1 MKLRDD
7 QENDDRAASSVM
19 VGRDYDMNSGNDRNS
34 MRVEKRVRVGLHP
47 IAPFLVGIAGGTGS
61 GKTTCAR
68 RLAKMLAS
76 TNTVTLLDMDSYYND
91 MSFIPSHERDQV
103 NYDHPNAV
111 DFVRLQEDLL
121 QLREWRTIVKPVFDP
136 VTHTRHAGGSVL
148 MAAQVV
154 IAEGSML
161 FVDEALQ
168 NLFQVK
174 IFVDTPAD
182 VRLRRRLE
190 RDVRERGRALTTAID
205 HYMASVLP
213 MHDQFIEPAKQHAEF
228 VIPGWED
235 TERFLDQV
243 VSTIRNRIQLNG
255 DHYTPP
261 LGADR
266 VMDSQAFSGYDGAKN
281 QENTIV

>member
-1 MKLRDD
+1 
-7 QENDDRAASSVM
+7 
-19 VGRDYDMNSGNDRNS
+19 MNSGEDRNS
-34 MRVEKRVRVGLHP
+34 MGSQKGRSLRVGLHP
-47 IAPFLVGIAGGTGS
+47 MTPFMVGIAGGTGS

-76 TNTVTLLDMDSYYND
+76 ANTVTLLDMDSYYND
-91 MSFIPSHERDQV
+91 MGFIPLEEREHV
-103 NYDHPNAV
+103 NYDHPDAV
-111 DFVRLQEDLL
+111 DFVRLHEDLV
-121 QLREWRTIVKPVFDP
+121 QLKQWRTIIKPVFDSA
-136 VTHTRHAGGSVL
+136 THTRHAGGSVL
-148 MAAQVV
+148 MAGQVV

-161 FVDEALQ
+161 FVDEALR
-168 NLFQVK
+168 NLFQIK
-174 IFVDTPAD
+174 IFVETPAD

-213 MHDQFIEPAKQHAEF
+213 MHDRFIEPAKQHAEF

-235 TERFLDQV
+235 AERFLDQV
-243 VSTIRNRIQLNG
+243 VSTIRQHIRVEAE
-255 DHYTPP
+255 HYSPA

-266 VMDSQAFSGYDGAKN
+266 AMDPQAYSGYDKAKK

>member
-1 MKLRDD
+1 
-7 QENDDRAASSVM
+7 
-19 VGRDYDMNSGNDRNS
+19 MNSGDDRNS
-34 MRVEKRVRVGLHP
+34 MRTQKERSVGVGLQP
-47 IAPFLVGIAGGTGS
+47 MTPFMVGIAGGTGS

-76 TNTVTLLDMDSYYND
+76 SNTVTLLDMDSYYND
-91 MSFIPSHERDQV
+91 MTFIPSNEREHV
-103 NYDHPNAV
+103 NYDHPDAV
-111 DFVRLQEDLL
+111 DFVRLHEDLL
-121 QLREWRTIVKPVFDP
+121 QLRQWRTIIKPVFDP
-136 VTHTRHAGGSVL
+136 ATHTRHAGGSVL

-161 FVDEALQ
+161 FVDETLR

-213 MHDQFIEPAKQHAEF
+213 MHDQFIEPAKQHTEF

-243 VSTIRNRIQLNG
+243 VSTIRKSIRRE
-255 DHYTPP
+255 
-261 LGADR
+261 ADR
-266 VMDSQAFSGYDGAKN
+266 YAATLSADRAMDSQTYSGYDSAKK

>member
-1 MKLRDD
+1 MD
-7 QENDDRAASSVM
+7 
-19 VGRDYDMNSGNDRNS
+19 SGESGNS
-34 MRVEKRVRVGLHP
+34 MRIPKERGLGIGLHP
-47 IAPFLVGIAGGTGS
+47 ITPFMVGIAGGTGS

-91 MSFIPSHERDQV
+91 MTFIPSQERDQV
-103 NYDHPNAV
+103 NYDHPDAV
-111 DFVRLQEDLL
+111 DFVRLHEDLL
-121 QLREWRTIVKPVFDP
+121 QLRQWRTIVKPVFDP

-154 IAEGSML
+154 ITEGSMV
-161 FVDEALQ
+161 FVDEALR

-174 IFVDTPAD
+174 IFIDTPAD

-190 RDVRERGRALTTAID
+190 RDVRERGRALTSAID

-213 MHDQFIEPAKQHAEF
+213 MHDHYIEPGKKHAEF

-235 TERFLDQV
+235 TERFLEQV
-243 VSTIRNRIQLNG
+243 VLTIRNSIRLDG
-255 DHYTPP
+255 DHYTPT
-261 LGADR
+261 LDADR
-266 VMDSQAFSGYDGAKN
+266 AMDSQAYSGYDGTKN